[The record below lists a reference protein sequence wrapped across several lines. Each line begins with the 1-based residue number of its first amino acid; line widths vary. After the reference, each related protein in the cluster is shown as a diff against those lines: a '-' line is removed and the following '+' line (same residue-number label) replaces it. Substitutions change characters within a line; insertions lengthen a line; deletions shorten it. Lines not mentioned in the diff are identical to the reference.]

1 LRIEV
6 LFPVPLT
13 PKTKVTVAICF
24 SCAFSSLV
32 QFNLLLFF
40 QFGLPPP
47 AVVVWRVHLG
57 HLDVQEMARD
67 VVGHMAAADRY
78 AGLHTAT
85 SEIGFGCTLALF
97 RARLQC
103 CKFCVENLG
112 LREAHIR
119 LDVAQII
126 Q

>member
-1 LRIEV
+1 M
-6 LFPVPLT
+6 
-13 PKTKVTVAICF
+13 KVTIAICL
-24 SCAFSSLV
+24 SCSFSSFV

-40 QFGLPPP
+40 KLGLPLP

-57 HLDVQEMARD
+57 HLAALVLARHIRRD
-67 VVGHMAAADRY
+67 IRTADPN
-78 AGLHTAT
+78 AGLNAT
-85 SEIGFGCTLALF
+85 PRKVLLRRTLALF

-103 CKFCVENLG
+103 CKFGVENLG